1 MNYQE
6 IIITK
11 LKKSGAK
18 GDLSPTSKFKN
29 MGIDSLDLMDM
40 IVQLEDQLNISVPDD
55 DLLNLETIDDLV
67 KLIAE
72 LKK

>member
-6 IIITK
+6 LIVK
-11 LKKSGAK
+11 ELKKHGAK
-18 GDLSPTSKFKN
+18 GELSPTSEFKN

-40 IVQLEDQLNISVPDD
+40 IVQLEEELDISVPDD
-55 DLLNLETIDDLV
+55 DLLNLKTIDDLV
-67 KLIAE
+67 KLVTE